1 MARPEELNEFVE
13 QWKQEIHGSNHKDAA
28 EPSGQGQNFRV
39 QRTQGFGSVGSR
51 WEGGAGTSKQQQQQQ
66 SLTEKPLLDQ
76 LSRQPSCNQDAS
88 NHHYPPFALADQ
100 LLQGETAESLLSGR
114 HVVKRLRTD
123 ACAGPVSPGVQT
135 EPRGTQHSLLE
146 QLISDLD
153 EINEIPFFEVSLPRE
168 LALQIFQHLSMEDL
182 CRCAQV
188 SSSWRS
194 LADDEVLWQKVGRS
208 LGCDLNAGGQKCKE
222 VVKTHIETDRRVT
235 SNWKSRVGQID
246 YLECAIGGFLSAV
259 SSCGTHIVAGFSEG
273 IVRLWDVL
281 ADENT
286 PSVLL
291 ESTQEQAVCNVLQ
304 CPVPCFQVL
313 RRNSPSVTSYSVLFL
328 VFSRFSE
335 GIVRLWDILADENTP
350 SVLLESTQEQAV
362 CNVSVNPTVTVASFG
377 NGDVS
382 IWSTEHGGTP
392 LHHFTLD
399 QGGPPQIC
407 TCPGGAV
414 VACARGSV
422 VRVDSPDAV
431 GVWHC
436 RQNFS
441 CDKKVSHLTLVQKG
455 GPPNKALSDHLVVM
469 ATDYDVYA
477 YRPHRPQ
484 EERHRFHSMY
494 GAVVASLDATAEQAA
509 VASTCFGVSLEDVFK
524 WGVWMTWRNR
534 QRSPQRASAS
544 LGGRLKVQ
552 CYCLDT
558 GKQLTSLR
566 GHRGQVT
573 CMDLRNSP
581 PNMLVTGAEDKRVRV
596 FDLRTPRPV
605 LNQYAHPLGVSCVQ
619 MDDWKVVSGGREGAL
634 CVWDLRMQNKLWEMK
649 PSKVHPIQYCR
660 FGGPHLI
667 AACYPTPSCSREDL
681 MDQYRHQP
689 DVKGRINVYDF
700 SVDQT
705 TQDVPDICKADYDEP
720 EGYNYNIS
728 LAMPYDA
735 V

>member
-1 MARPEELNEFVE
+1 MARPEELKEFVE
-13 QWKQEIHGSNHKDAA
+13 QWKQEIHSSNHKEAA
-28 EPSGQGQNFRV
+28 GPSGQGQNIRV
-39 QRTQGFGSVGSR
+39 QRTQGFSSVGSR
-51 WEGGAGTSKQQQQQQ
+51 WEGGAGSSKQQQQQQ
-66 SLTEKPLLDQ
+66 ESLTEKSPPDR
-76 LSRQPSCNQDAS
+76 LSRPPSCNQDAS
-88 NHHYPPFALADQ
+88 NQHYPPFALADQ

-123 ACAGPVSPGVQT
+123 ACAGPVSPGEAP
-135 EPRGTQHSLLE
+135 EPRGNQHSLLE

-208 LGCDLNAGGQKCKE
+208 LGCDLSAGGQKCKE

-291 ESTQEQAVCNVLQ
+291 ESIQEQAV
-304 CPVPCFQVL
+304 
-313 RRNSPSVTSYSVLFL
+313 S
-328 VFSRFSE
+328 
-335 GIVRLWDILADENTP
+335 
-350 SVLLESTQEQAV
+350 
-362 CNVSVNPTVTVASFG
+362 NVSVNGTVTVASFG

-455 GPPNKALSDHLVVM
+455 GLPNKALSDHLVVM

-477 YRPHRPQ
+477 YRPHRPP
-484 EERHRFHSMY
+484 EERRRFHSMY

-509 VASTCFGVSLEDVFK
+509 VASTCFGVSLEDVF
-524 WGVWMTWRNR
+524 
-534 QRSPQRASAS
+534 
-544 LGGRLKVQ
+544 KVQ

-605 LNQYAHPLGVSCVQ
+605 LNQYSHPLGVSCVQ

>member
-1 MARPEELNEFVE
+1 MARPDELSKFVE
-13 QWKQEIHGSNHKDAA
+13 QWKQEIHGSNHKEAA
-28 EPSGQGQNFRV
+28 GPSGQGQDLRV
-39 QRTQGFGSVGSR
+39 PRTQGFGSVGSR
-51 WEGGAGTSKQQQQQQ
+51 WEGGSGTSKQQQQE
-66 SLTEKPLLDQ
+66 SRTLKTPPDQ
-76 LSRQPSCNQDAS
+76 LPPQPSCKQDSS
-88 NHHYPPFALADQ
+88 NPHYPPFMLADR
-100 LLQGETAESLLSGR
+100 LLQGETTESLSEER
-114 HVVKRLRTD
+114 RSRKRLKPD
-123 ACAGPVSPGVQT
+123 ACPGPVSPARQGDPQ
-135 EPRGTQHSLLE
+135 GTRHTLLE

-208 LGCDLNAGGQKCKE
+208 LGCDFSADRTAGQKSKE
-222 VVKTHIETDRRVT
+222 VVKTHIETDRMVT
-235 SNWKSRVGQID
+235 GNWKSRVGQID

-259 SSCGTHIVAGFSEG
+259 NSCGTHIVAGFSK
-273 IVRLWDVL
+273 
-281 ADENT
+281 
-286 PSVLL
+286 
-291 ESTQEQAVCNVLQ
+291 
-304 CPVPCFQVL
+304 
-313 RRNSPSVTSYSVLFL
+313 
-328 VFSRFSE
+328 

-350 SVLLESTQEQAV
+350 SVLLETTQEQEHAV
-362 CNVSVNPTVTVASFG
+362 GNVSVNPTVTVASFG
-377 NGDVS
+377 SGDVS

-399 QGGPPQIC
+399 QGGPPQVC

-414 VACARGSV
+414 VASASGAV
-422 VRVDSPDAV
+422 VRVDSPDGV

-441 CDKKVSHLTLVQKG
+441 CDKKVTHLTLVQKNE
-455 GPPNKALSDHLVVM
+455 PPNKALSDHLVVM

-477 YRPHRPQ
+477 HRPDRPP
-484 EERHRFHSMY
+484 EERHRFHSLY
-494 GAVVASLDATAEQAA
+494 GAVVECLDATAERAA
-509 VASTCFGVSLEDVFK
+509 VASTCFGVSLEDVF
-524 WGVWMTWRNR
+524 
-534 QRSPQRASAS
+534 
-544 LGGRLKVQ
+544 KVQ

-573 CMDLRNSP
+573 CMNLRNSP
-581 PNMLVTGAEDKRVRV
+581 PNMLVTGAADKRVRV

-619 MDDWKVVSGGREGAL
+619 MDDWKVVSGGREGSL
-634 CVWDLRMQNKLWEMK
+634 CVWDLRTQNKLWEMK

-667 AACYPTPSCSREDL
+667 AACYPGTSSSREEL

-705 TQDVPDICKADYDEP
+705 TRDVPDICKADYDEP